1 MTPYCFSGLPR
12 RVLHSALAV
21 VLCFAGVSSATNT
34 KKPPAPPPQI
44 THYHLD
50 DPHTRA
56 GFDYFYN
63 LDYIHAIHDFELAL
77 EAHPNDATAVN
88 HLLSGV
94 LFQEL
99 YRIGALDSELYA
111 KEGFLKSKQ
120 YPSDPK
126 VKDRINELT
135 NRALQLSEVKLKAN
149 PNDVDALYQRGVTR
163 GLKSTYT
170 ALVEKAWFSA
180 LRSAVGARHDH
191 EKVLELQPN
200 YTDAKMIVG
209 MHNYVMGSVSWA
221 VKVAAS
227 IVGLSGSR
235 KKGIEYLY
243 EAANGGGEASV
254 DAKIALALFLRREER
269 YPEAIT
275 LIDGLSLSY
284 PRNFL
289 MALELA
295 NLYNAAGRGPEAI
308 ASYEKLLK
316 NAEAGFYPD
325 AHIEM
330 AWYGLGEAQRGQH
343 SFKAAEDAYEK
354 VLTFQKTDPDLRLR
368 ATLAAGEMCDVLQ
381 RRNDALKH
389 YNAIIAQVNDSPQ
402 ADQARKYLKEPYRI

>member
-1 MTPYCFSGLPR
+1 MRPYSSSDLPR
-12 RVLHSALAV
+12 QVFGAALLVLL
-21 VLCFAGVSSATNT
+21 VLTSYSATAST
-34 KKPPAPPPQI
+34 SKPAAQQQI

-50 DPHTRA
+50 DSHTRA

-63 LDYIHAIHDFELAL
+63 LDYKHAIREFEQAID
-77 EAHPNDATAVN
+77 AHPNDATAVN

-99 YRIGALDSELYA
+99 YRVGALDSELYA

-120 YPSDPK
+120 NPVDPK
-126 VKDRINELT
+126 TKDRIVELT
-135 NRALQLSEVKLKAN
+135 NRALELSEAKLKTN
-149 PNDVDALYQRGVTR
+149 PNDVEALYARGVTR

-191 EKVLELQPN
+191 ERVLELQPN

-209 MHNYVMGSVSWA
+209 MHNYVIGSVSWA

-235 KKGIEYLY
+235 QKGIEYLY
-243 EAANGGGEASV
+243 EAANGGGEAAV
-254 DAKIALALFLRREER
+254 DAKIALALFLRREQR
-269 YPEAIT
+269 YPDAIN
-275 LIDGLSLSY
+275 LIEGMTNSY
-284 PRNFL
+284 PKNFL

-295 NLYNAAGRGPEAI
+295 NLYNAAGKGTDAI

-316 NAEAGFYPD
+316 NAEAGNFPD

-330 AWYGLGEAQRGQH
+330 AWYGLGEAHRGQH
-343 SFKAAEDAYEK
+343 NFKSAEDAYEK
-354 VLTFQKTDPDLRLR
+354 VLTFSKTDPDLRLR
-368 ATLAAGEMCDVLQ
+368 ATLGAGEMCDVLQ
-381 RRNDALKH
+381 RRNDAMKH
-389 YNAIIAQVNDSPQ
+389 YQAIIAQVNDSPQ
-402 ADQARKYLKEPYRI
+402 ADEARRYLKEPYRI

>member
-1 MTPYCFSGLPR
+1 VTLAVSP
-12 RVLHSALAV
+12 ALA
-21 VLCFAGVSSATNT
+21 SDSR
-34 KKPPAPPPQI
+34 KPVTTSQI
-44 THYHLD
+44 THYHVD

-56 GFDYFYN
+56 GFDSFYN
-63 LDYIHAIHDFELAL
+63 LDYNHAIKEFEAAL
-77 EAHPNDATAVN
+77 TAHPEDPAAVN

-126 VKDRINELT
+126 TKERINELT
-135 NRALQLSEVKLKAN
+135 NRALQLSEAKLKTN

-191 EKVLELQPN
+191 EKVLELDPD

-209 MHNYVMGSVSWA
+209 MHNYVIGSVSWA

-227 IVGLSGSR
+227 MVGLSGSR

-243 EAANGGGEASV
+243 EAANGGGEAAV
-254 DAKIALALFLRREER
+254 DAKIALALFLRREQR
-269 YPEAIT
+269 YPEAIK
-275 LIDGLSLSY
+275 LVDGMASSY
-284 PRNFL
+284 PKNFL

-295 NLYNAAGRGPEAI
+295 NLYNAAGKAPQAI

-316 NAEAGFYPD
+316 NAEAGYYPD

-330 AWYGLGEAQRGQH
+330 AWYGLGEAERGQK
-343 SFKAAEDAYEK
+343 SFQAAEQAYEK
-354 VLTFQKTDPDLRLR
+354 VLTFAKTDPDLKLR
-368 ATLAAGEMCDVLQ
+368 ATLGAGEMCDLLQ

-389 YNAIIAQVNDSPQ
+389 YNSIIAQVNDSPQ
-402 ADQARKYLKEPYRI
+402 AEQAKKHLKEPYRI